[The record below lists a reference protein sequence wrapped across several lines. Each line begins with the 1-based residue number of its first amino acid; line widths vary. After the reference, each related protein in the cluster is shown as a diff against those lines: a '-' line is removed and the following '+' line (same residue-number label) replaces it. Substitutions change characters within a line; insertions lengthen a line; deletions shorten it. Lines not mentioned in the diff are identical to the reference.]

1 MISVADPLA
10 LTQLS
15 GATLPVAARIHL
27 NEDGTITAL
36 SGKVE
41 EGQGPRAELSQAAAE
56 ELRVPVSQIRLVMAD
71 TDLVP
76 DDGITAGSRTT
87 PRNVPEMRQAAATAR
102 ELLTQ
107 LAAAQWQVDS
117 TTLEVRQGRIRN
129 PGNGKTLTYADLAK
143 SKGLAEAFAK
153 NVESDAALTPV
164 TEWKI
169 LGQTTRRPNSRDLVT
184 GAHRFPSDIVR
195 PNMLY
200 GVVLRPPSF
209 GATLTSIDLSA
220 AEAMEGVVALRDEQF
235 VGFAAPSLH
244 RAELALEAAA
254 KTASW
259 KTSPSPV
266 SNRDLHAHL
275 KEHARTE
282 RSRVDE
288 NGSVERG
295 FSEANEVLSETY
307 TLAYVQ
313 HAPMEPR
320 AAVAEWSGEKLT
332 VWAGCDGPFR
342 AQSALAE
349 EFGISADQ
357 VRVIIPD
364 MGGGFGGKHTVEAGL
379 EAARLAKAAGR
390 PVWRRWTREEE
401 FTWTYSRPA
410 AVIECK
416 GGLRPDGSLTAWE
429 FTNINAGG
437 SAIATPYEIP
447 NTRIASVSSES
458 PLRQGS
464 YRCLGATGNNFA
476 RESFMDELAA
486 AAGADPLDFRMA
498 HLKNE
503 RLRVV
508 LKAATDRFDWSERRK
523 HITPE
528 MGVGLAC
535 GTEKDSVVAACVS
548 VEINRRQG
556 SFKVIEVCEA
566 FECGPILN
574 PSNLT
579 AQVQGCIIMG
589 LGGALTEEM
598 LFEDGKIRNAAFST
612 YRVPRFK
619 DVPKIDV
626 HLIDNP
632 DIPPAGG
639 GETPIIA
646 VAPAIG
652 NAIFAATGVRIRS
665 MPIRGE
671 LLKKS

>member
-1 MISVADPLA
+1 M
-10 LTQLS
+10 
-15 GATLPVAARIHL
+15 
-27 NEDGTITAL
+27 
-36 SGKVE
+36 
-41 EGQGPRAELSQAAAE
+41 
-56 ELRVPVSQIRLVMAD
+56 VMAD
-71 TDLVP
+71 TELVP

-102 ELLTQ
+102 ELLTR

-117 TTLEVRQGRIRN
+117 SKLEVHHGRIKN
-129 PGNGKTLTYADLAK
+129 PENGKTITYADLAR
-143 SKGLAEAFAK
+143 STDLAEAFAR

-164 TEWKI
+164 DEWKV

-184 GAHRFPSDIVR
+184 GAHRYPSDIVR

-209 GATLTSIDLSA
+209 GASLTTIDLSA
-220 AEAMEGVVALRDEQF
+220 AEAMEGVVALRDGQF
-235 VGFAAPSLH
+235 VGFAAPSTH
-244 RAELALEAAA
+244 RAEQALEAAA

-259 KTSPSPV
+259 KTAPLQV
-266 SNRDLHAHL
+266 SNGNLHAHL
-275 KEHARTE
+275 KEHARRE
-282 RSRVDE
+282 RARVDE
-288 NGSVERG
+288 KGSVERG
-295 FSEANEVLSETY
+295 FSEGKEVLNATY

-379 EAARLAKAAGR
+379 EAARLAKAAGQ

-401 FTWTYSRPA
+401 FTWAYSRPA

-416 GGLRPDGSLTAWE
+416 AGLQPDGSLNAWE

-447 NTRIASVSSES
+447 NTRISSVSSES

-486 AAGADPLDFRMA
+486 AAGADPLDFRLA
-498 HLKNE
+498 HLENE
-503 RLRVV
+503 RLRTV
-508 LKAATDRFDWSERRK
+508 LESAAEQFGWRERRQQVT
-523 HITPE
+523 HE
-528 MGVGLAC
+528 LGVGLAC
-535 GTEKDSVVAACVS
+535 GTEKNSVVAACVS
-548 VEINRRQG
+548 VEINRSQG
-556 SFKVIEVCEA
+556 SFKVVEVCEA

-574 PSNLT
+574 PANLT
-579 AQVQGCIIMG
+579 SQVQGCIIMG

-598 LFEDGKIRNAAFST
+598 LFEDGKIRNAAFSR

-632 DIPPAGG
+632 DIPAAGG

-652 NAIFAATGVRIRS
+652 NAIFASTGVRIRS

-671 LLKKS
+671 GLKES